1 MRWSQG
7 THPLQGTTPS
17 TDLSRQAV
25 HDLSLHQP
33 TTFIPA
39 FVELLPSILANLLAP
54 TLGLRTQACH
64 ALGGFVLGC
73 VSLPS
78 SSIHARIANI
88 VSTFLTTPAVS
99 SPRRSPAKPVAE
111 PGIIRT
117 LRTTL
122 NTVDPQHVAQG
133 PVWAL
138 SVLASLIVL
147 LGPLVCQDVRL
158 TRIVSALLTLAMRNK
173 KSSVRALASLLW
185 RCVAW
190 AYLRPPLELYPEG
203 GEGHE
208 EVQDIQLTRES
219 FWKIVKSVVDMGTG
233 VSTVAALLGDDW
245 DDEDRLRKA
254 LRLVKTML
262 NKGGQTT
269 LDAIDIA
276 KILVNCGNNGKSWSI
291 NNLLP
296 HSLFSSNPGLLT
308 ADYKTLSTAVKPIFD
323 ECPQLN
329 DIRPLNRD
337 QLSRDWVFNELIEI
351 WRATLGCLEIPVD
364 RSLPVSFITLYNP
377 SLTNRGSPR
386 RSQLGMV

>member
-1 MRWSQG
+1 M
-7 THPLQGTTPS
+7 
-17 TDLSRQAV
+17 
-25 HDLSLHQP
+25 
-33 TTFIPA
+33 
-39 FVELLPSILANLLAP
+39 LANLLAP

-73 VSLPS
+73 VSLPPS
-78 SSIHARIANI
+78 SVHVRISNI
-88 VSTFLTTPAVS
+88 VSIFLTTC
-99 SPRRSPAKPVAE
+99 SPRRSPAKSASE
-111 PGIIRT
+111 SSIIRT

-147 LGPLVCQDVRL
+147 LGPLLCTDICL
-158 TRIVSALLTLAMRNK
+158 TRTISALLSLAMRNK

-190 AYLRPPLELYPEG
+190 TYLRPPLELHPEDV
-203 GEGHE
+203 EDHE
-208 EVQDIQLTRES
+208 EVGEEEDTQLARES
-219 FWKIVKSVVDMGTG
+219 FWKLVKSVVDMGTG
-233 VSTVAALLGDDW
+233 VSTVAALLGDDC

-254 LRLVKTML
+254 LRLVKIML

-276 KILVNCGNNGKSWSI
+276 KILVNCENNGKSWSL

-308 ADYKTLSTAVKPIFD
+308 ADYKTLATAVKPIFD

-329 DIRPLNRD
+329 DIRPLSRD
-337 QLSRDWVFNELIEI
+337 QLSRDWVFNEVIQI
-351 WRATLGCLEIPVD
+351 WKATLGCLDIPD
-364 RSLPVSFITLYNP
+364 GCSLPVSFSSLYNP
-377 SLTNRGSPR
+377 SLIFRTSPR
-386 RSQLGMV
+386 RSQHGMVY

>member
-1 MRWSQG
+1 M
-7 THPLQGTTPS
+7 
-17 TDLSRQAV
+17 
-25 HDLSLHQP
+25 
-33 TTFIPA
+33 
-39 FVELLPSILANLLAP
+39 
-54 TLGLRTQACH
+54 
-64 ALGGFVLGC
+64 LGC
-73 VSLPS
+73 INLPS
-78 SSIHARIANI
+78 SPVHVRISNI
-88 VSTFLTTPAVS
+88 VSTFLTTSPAS

-111 PGIIRT
+111 PSIIRT

-122 NTVDPQHVAQG
+122 NTVDPHHVAQG

-147 LGPLVCQDVRL
+147 LGPLVCTDVRL
-158 TRIVSALLTLAMRNK
+158 TRIVSALLSLAMRNK

-190 AYLRPPLELYPEG
+190 AYIQPPLELYPED

-208 EVQDIQLTRES
+208 VVGGEQDTVLARES

-254 LRLVKTML
+254 LRLVKAML

-276 KILVNCGNNGKSWSI
+276 KILVSCENNGKSWSS

-308 ADYKTLSTAVKPIFD
+308 ADYKSLSTAVKPIFD
-323 ECPQLN
+323 ECPQLK
-329 DIRPLNRD
+329 DIRPLTRD
-337 QLSRDWVFNELIEI
+337 QLSKDWVFNELIEI
-351 WRATLGCLEIPVD
+351 WRATLGCLEIPD
-364 RSLPVSFITLYNP
+364 NCSLPVS
-377 SLTNRGSPR
+377 LTMTIRTIC
-386 RSQLGMV
+386 RSQVGPVRDRRNLEWSTESQSNRPPRLVIMN

>member
-1 MRWSQG
+1 M
-7 THPLQGTTPS
+7 
-17 TDLSRQAV
+17 
-25 HDLSLHQP
+25 SLHQP

-39 FVELLPSILANLLAP
+39 FAELLPSILANLLAP

-78 SSIHARIANI
+78 SSLHVRISSI
-88 VSTFLTTPAVS
+88 VSTFLTTSAAT
-99 SPRRSPAKPVAE
+99 SPRRSSVKPAAE
-111 PGIIRT
+111 PGIIRA

-122 NTVDPQHVAQG
+122 NTIDPQHVAQG

-147 LGPLVCQDVRL
+147 LGPLVCTDVRL
-158 TRIVSALLTLAMRNK
+158 DRIVSALLTLAMRNK

-185 RCVAW
+185 RCVTW

-203 GEGHE
+203 GGSHE
-208 EVQDIQLTRES
+208 VVGGEQDTQLARES
-219 FWKIVKSVVDMGTG
+219 YWKLVKSVVDMGTG

-254 LRLVKTML
+254 LRLVKAMI

-276 KILVNCGNNGKSWSI
+276 KILVDYENTGRPWSI
-291 NNLLP
+291 NKLLP

-323 ECPQLN
+323 ECPQVN
-329 DIRPLNRD
+329 DIRPLTRD

-351 WRATLGCLEIPVD
+351 WRATLGCLKLSDD
-364 RSLPVSFITLYNP
+364 RSLPVRFISLYNS
-377 SLTNRGSPR
+377 SLTNRVRPR